1 MKDFMKN
8 KKIIKS
14 ILGFVGSLLIG
25 GGIGYVAAKVLIG
38 DSAGDSI
45 DHPLQIKLLMIPLG
59 ILAFFITIAFHEL
72 GHVFAG
78 VSQNFKFRLFTVG
91 PFMFEKE
98 LDKII
103 FKWNTNFNTF
113 GGLAL
118 CLPQDQVNLTKR
130 YAIFVAGGPLAS
142 LILGVLTAAPL
153 LLIDFD
159 RNHPAGYLFD
169 FFLFLL
175 SMMTFCIAV
184 ATLLPYHTG
193 GFTSDGGKMLTLLRG
208 GQKAEV
214 EVILLSHIA
223 SGTAGTRP
231 ALYDARLMHHALNL
245 PIEYPSKPYFHGFL
259 YSHYQDIK
267 DLDKTAY
274 HLQAYLD
281 GIDGVPDGYKAAL
294 YLEKAWFEAR
304 YHKNADLAKEYFNK
318 EKFGPMIPK
327 SQILRVE
334 AAIAFAEDQPELAA
348 AKVNEAIRELPKALD
363 KGSAIA
369 EKEWMEEMLEEAGRS
384 GSVPH

>member
-1 MKDFMKN
+1 MKN
-8 KKIIKS
+8 KKTIKS
-14 ILGFVGSLLIG
+14 ILGFLGALLIG
-25 GGIGYVAAKVLIG
+25 GGIGYVAAKVSIG

-45 DHPLQIKLLMIPLG
+45 DHPIQIKLLIIPLG

-78 VSQNFKFRLFTVG
+78 LSQKFKFRLMTVG

-103 FKWNTNFNTF
+103 FKWNTNVNTF

-118 CLPQDQVNLTKR
+118 CLPEDQVNLIKR
-130 YAIFVAGGPLAS
+130 YAIFIAGGPLAS
-142 LILGVLTAAPL
+142 ILLGILTAAPL

-159 RNHPAGYLFD
+159 LNHPAVYLFD
-169 FFLFLL
+169 FFLFLICV
-175 SMMTFCIAV
+175 MTFCIAV
-184 ATLLPYHTG
+184 ATLLPYHTD

-208 GQKAEV
+208 GQNAEV

-223 SGTAGTRP
+223 GAAAGTRP
-231 ALYDARLMHHALNL
+231 ALYDAQQMHYALNL
-245 PIEYPSKPYFHGFL
+245 PVEYASKPYFHGLL

-267 DLDKTAY
+267 DLDKASY
-274 HLQAYLD
+274 HLQEYLK
-281 GIDGVPDGYKAAL
+281 GVDGVPEGVRAAL

-304 YHKNADLAKEYFNK
+304 YNKNAELAKEYFSK

-327 SQILRVE
+327 SQILRTE
-334 AAIAFAEDQPELAA
+334 AAIAFAEGMHELAA
-348 AKVNEAIRELPKALD
+348 AKVSEAIQELPKALD

-369 EKEWMEEMLEEAGRS
+369 VKEWMEEMLKDTESPAS
-384 GSVPH
+384 LML